1 MNKYEIVNSVKE
13 RVHMH
18 DVFEKYGL
26 ELKNGALVCPFHNE
40 KTPSLRVYRNDTQW
54 HCFGCG
60 AGGDVITFVQMY
72 FNLNFTGALIRL
84 DNDFGLSLP
93 LQMRKLTRKEAEES
107 RRQQAEME
115 RKRAEKQAQL
125 EAFRMEYDFNT
136 IHYRL
141 LMEIKKTGKPERPE
155 DITDEYAY
163 AVKKLEYLDYW
174 FEQNP
179 YR

>member
-1 MNKYEIVNSVKE
+1 MNKYEIVSVIKE
-13 RVHMH
+13 RVHMTEI
-18 DVFEKYGL
+18 FEKYGM
-26 ELKNGALVCPFHNE
+26 EIKRGAVLCPFHSE
-40 KTPSLRVYRNDTQW
+40 KTPSLRIYNHDTQW

-60 AGGDVITFVQMY
+60 AGGDVITFIQMY

-93 LQMRKLTRKEAEES
+93 LRKLSKKEAEEAHK
-107 RRQQAEME
+107 RQAEIE
-115 RKRAEKQAQL
+115 QKRAEKQAEL
-125 EAFRMEYDFNT
+125 EAFRLEYDLNT

-141 LMEIKKTGKPERPE
+141 LLEIKKAGNPKKPE